1 MSLVGSMKVSS
12 TASLLFD
19 LSLVPKKHMSVVHCK
34 GWVMTYWTKVE
45 RELRE
50 VIAHTALCEFMPELK
65 QAVSG
70 TCAAFCHLHLSLCKG
85 CSIQVI

>member
-1 MSLVGSMKVSS
+1 
-12 TASLLFD
+12 
-19 LSLVPKKHMSVVHCK
+19 
-34 GWVMTYWTKVE
+34 MTYWTKVE

-50 VIAHTALCEFMPELK
+50 VIAHTTLCKFMPELK

-70 TCAAFCHLHLSLCKG
+70 TCSTFRHLHLSLCKG